1 MMEHSYWQLADRQ
14 QLVTADGRQ
23 QMATGRRVTSNWCLM
38 TDIRLAKIPYLLA
51 KQHLAIT
58 FPISA

>member
-1 MMEHSYWQLADRQ
+1 
-14 QLVTADGRQ
+14 
-23 QMATGRRVTSNWCLM
+23 LM

-58 FPISA
+58 FPISAW